1 MELNYFDH
9 YEILEKLENRL
20 LNRIIETLKINKNS
34 TIKIKLDSKHY
45 IIIHKSSKK
54 VDQIQLSYFDK
65 IGAYADK
72 EVSSIKE
79 ALKLFNVYKL
89 KNNII
94 EVL

>member
-20 LNRIIETLKINKNS
+20 LNKIIETLKINKNS
-34 TIKIKLDSKHY
+34 TIKIKLDNKHY

-54 VDQIQLSYFDK
+54 ADQIQVSYFDK
-65 IGAYADK
+65 AGAYADK
-72 EVSSIKE
+72 ETSSIKE
-79 ALKLFNVYKL
+79 ALKLFNVYNL